1 MLLTE
6 ITALADS
13 ARAAGFTTTEY
24 ILKMA
29 ATELAKDLDGAQQRN
44 PAFVAWMALRL
55 ARWAC
60 WIGFLV
66 YAFAT
71 TLDRPAYLSKFG
83 QPLHTTEAWLFGLV
97 LLRRRRASSN

>member
-1 MLLTE
+1 M
-6 ITALADS
+6 
-13 ARAAGFTTTEY
+13 
-24 ILKMA
+24 K
-29 ATELAKDLDGAQQRN
+29 

-97 LLRRRRASSN
+97 FAAATAGFLELMMREKAGIERPDYFKLMPPQPRAE